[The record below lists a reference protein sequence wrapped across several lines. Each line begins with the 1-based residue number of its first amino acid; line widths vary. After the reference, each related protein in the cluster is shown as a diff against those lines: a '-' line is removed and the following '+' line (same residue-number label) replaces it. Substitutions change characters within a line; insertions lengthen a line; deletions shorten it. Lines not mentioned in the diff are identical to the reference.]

1 MAECVGVLSALTF
14 SLVEEFDLQKQQRS
28 MLGRSLHLVIYS
40 ELQGFDCMFITI
52 DCFSQTLEEG
62 SGNPIP
68 SPNFTLF
75 ALGDPVHTCVV
86 YE

>member
-1 MAECVGVLSALTF
+1 MAECIGVLSALSF

-52 DCFSQTLEEG
+52 NHFSQALEEG

-68 SPNFTLF
+68 SPNITLF
-75 ALGDPVHTCVV
+75 AL
-86 YE
+86 